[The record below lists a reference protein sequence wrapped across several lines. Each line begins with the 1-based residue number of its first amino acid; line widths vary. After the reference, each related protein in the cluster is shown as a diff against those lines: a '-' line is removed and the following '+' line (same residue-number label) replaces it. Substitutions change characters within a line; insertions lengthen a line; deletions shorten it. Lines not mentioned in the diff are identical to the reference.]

1 MITSKKIE
9 VGTFKVKTYVS
20 QAMIRDLKRFGNPK
34 NELRKLTIDRILNL
48 V

>member
-1 MITSKKIE
+1 MFTSKKIE
-9 VGTFKVKTYVS
+9 IGTTHVRTYVS
-20 QAMIRDLKRFGNPK
+20 QSMLRDLKRFGKPK